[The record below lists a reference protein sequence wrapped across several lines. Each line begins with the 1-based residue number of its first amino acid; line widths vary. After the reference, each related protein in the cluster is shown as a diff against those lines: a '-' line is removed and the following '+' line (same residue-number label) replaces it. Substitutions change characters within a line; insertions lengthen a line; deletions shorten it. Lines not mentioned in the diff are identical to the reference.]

1 MSRGLQGALLLVL
14 LTAAA
19 ATAQQTADVRQQ
31 RIGAPAGPPLTGET
45 LEARTEE
52 ISSLM
57 RCPVCQGLSVA
68 DSPTPLAAAMKN
80 EVREMLAAGF
90 SRDQVLE
97 YFEQS
102 YGEFILLAPHARGFN
117 LTVWLAPLAL
127 LLIGLVLILRR
138 RRSAPLRPAAA
149 PELAA
154 YRERVRREV
163 ASDEMAS
170 DEMAGDEMAGDE
182 VTP

>member
-1 MSRGLQGALLLVL
+1 MSRRLPTALLLVL
-14 LTAAA
+14 LTGTAAM
-19 ATAQQTADVRQQ
+19 AQQAANARQQ
-31 RIGAPAGPPLTGET
+31 RIGAPAGAPLTGET
-45 LEARTEE
+45 LETQTEE

-68 DSPTPLAAAMKN
+68 DSPTPLASAMKN
-80 EVREMLAAGF
+80 EVREMLASGF
-90 SRDQVLE
+90 SREQVLE

-127 LLIGLVLILRR
+127 LVLGLVLILRR
-138 RRSAPLRPAAA
+138 QRSTPQRPAPAD

-163 ASDEMAS
+163 AQ
-170 DEMAGDEMAGDE
+170 
-182 VTP
+182 

>member
-1 MSRGLQGALLLVL
+1 MIRPARALCWGLFLSLAGL
-14 LTAAA
+14 AAA
-19 ATAQQTADVRQQ
+19 AQPSADVRQQ
-31 RIGAPAGPPLTGET
+31 RIGVPSGPPLAGAE
-45 LEARTEE
+45 LESLTEE
-52 ISSLM
+52 VSSLM

-80 EVREMLAAGF
+80 EVRDLLAAGY
-90 SRDQVLE
+90 SREQVMT

-102 YGEFILLAPHARGFN
+102 YGEFIRLAPHARGFN

-127 LLIGLVLILRR
+127 LLVGVALILHRR
-138 RRSAPLRPAAA
+138 KGTTVRPAAKDES

-163 ASDEMAS
+163 S
-170 DEMAGDEMAGDE
+170 
-182 VTP
+182 P

>member
-1 MSRGLQGALLLVL
+1 MSRGIRSRGGGAGRLAVL
-14 LTAAA
+14 LAVLSATLAAA
-19 ATAQQTADVRQQ
+19 QPTTELRQQ
-31 RIGAPAGPPLTGET
+31 RIGEPAGPALTGAP
-45 LEARTEE
+45 LEALTDEV
-52 ISSLM
+52 SALM

-80 EVREMLAAGF
+80 EVRELLAAGY
-90 SRDQVLE
+90 SREQVLE

-127 LLIGLVLILRR
+127 LLVGLVLILRR
-138 RRSAPLRPAAA
+138 RAPAKPVEAAVDTDM
-149 PELAA
+149 LA

-163 ASDEMAS
+163 
-170 DEMAGDEMAGDE
+170 GG
-182 VTP
+182 